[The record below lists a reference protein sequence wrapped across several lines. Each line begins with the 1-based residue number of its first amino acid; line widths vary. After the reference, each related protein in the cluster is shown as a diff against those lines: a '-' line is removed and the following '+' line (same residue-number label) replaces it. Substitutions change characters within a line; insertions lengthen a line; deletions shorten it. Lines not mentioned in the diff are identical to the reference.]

1 MTEDPRYGE
10 LLIEHYGWGNAEL
23 GYSYGSHPL
32 PNHWCSDAELG
43 FERTEKTKI
52 FPVYPRS
59 LAEVDIY
66 RKKFK
71 CVPEESLVIWGD
83 YNSAMAM

>member
-1 MTEDPRYGE
+1 MTEDIRYGE

-32 PNHWCSDAELG
+32 PNRFCTDEDLG
-43 FERTEKTKI
+43 FVRTSNTKI
-52 FPVYPRS
+52 YPVYPSS

-66 RKKFK
+66 RNKFK
-71 CVPEESLVIWGD
+71 CIPTESLVIWGD